1 MAYFIKQTDEIFP
14 IAADFSDVLATGETI
29 TEENSEVIAYDSSD
43 IDVSSTI
50 LVSGSKSVLGSL
62 LLVKVQ
68 AGEDGK
74 KYKVTFKAVTS
85 NNNIYEL
92 DIFMIIKNE

>member
-14 IAADFSDVLATGETI
+14 IAADFSDVLATDETI
-29 TEENSEVIAYDSSD
+29 TKESSEVIAYDSNND
-43 IDVSSTI
+43 DVSSTI
-50 LVSGSKSVLGSL
+50 LVADSKSVLESL
-62 LLVKVQ
+62 LLVKVR
-68 AGEDGK
+68 AGVDGK
-74 KYKVTFKAVTS
+74 KYKITFKAVTS

>member
-29 TEENSEVIAYDSSD
+29 VKESSEVIAYDSKD
-43 IDVSSTI
+43 EDVSATI
-50 LVSGSKSVLGSL
+50 LVSDSKSVLESL
-62 LLVKVQ
+62 LLAKIQ
-68 AGEDGK
+68 AGTDGK
-74 KYKVTFKAVTS
+74 KYKITFKAATS
-85 NNNIYEL
+85 NSNIYEL

>member
-1 MAYFIKQTDEIFP
+1 MAYFIKQTDEKFP

-29 TEENSEVIAYDSSD
+29 VAETSEVIAYDSGD
-43 IDVSSTI
+43 NDVSSTI
-50 LVSGSKSVLGSL
+50 LVEDSKSVLESL
-62 LLVKVQ
+62 LLAKVR
-68 AGEDGK
+68 AGVDGK
-74 KYKVTFKAVTS
+74 KYKVTFKAMTS

>member
-29 TEENSEVIAYDSSD
+29 VTESCEVTAYDSDD

-50 LVSGSKSVLGSL
+50 LVANSKDVLGSIL
-62 LLVKVQ
+62 LIKVQ
-68 AGEDGK
+68 SGTDGK
-74 KYKVTFKAVTS
+74 KYKITFKAVTS
-85 NNNIYEL
+85 NSNLYEL
-92 DIFMIIKNE
+92 DVTMIIKDE

>member
-29 TEENSEVIAYDSSD
+29 TEESSEVTAYDSGD
-43 IDVSSTI
+43 NDVSSTI
-50 LVSGSKSVLGSL
+50 LVADSKSVSESI

-68 AGEDGK
+68 AGGDGK
-74 KYKVTFKAVTS
+74 KYKITFKAMTS

-92 DIFMIIKNE
+92 DVIMIIKNT